1 MLSPN
6 EHAVLK
12 LSDLPPGQM
21 KQVEIGDA
29 KIVLANVA
37 GKIHALAGTC
47 PHYGAPLAEGTL
59 CGSRLRCPWHQGC
72 FDVTSGDLL
81 EPPPLVGL
89 RRYDVR
95 VEGDQIFVS
104 VPTEAEPIRE
114 PASVG
119 GADPAD
125 RRNFVIA
132 GAGAAG
138 ECAAQTLREAGYRG
152 RIQLLSPELDLPY
165 DRPALSKNYLAGQP
179 LDHPLALQPPDFYS
193 RLAIERVAGR
203 VTSISP
209 GDHTITFDDGRAAL
223 SYEALLIASGSVPRR
238 LDVPGAELP
247 NIFTLRSLRD
257 CDRILSAVKPGG
269 RAVLIGT
276 GFIGMEAA
284 SALAQRGMRVTIVG
298 RDAAPFKRVL
308 GEPIGRMLQQIHEK
322 NGVTFRLNAQV
333 ARFEGDSAAVRRVV
347 LQSGEALDADF
358 VILALGVR
366 PNTDFL
372 RGSIDLNDDGSLS
385 VDSSM
390 LVVGQ
395 TNIYAAGDIARFPRP
410 QRGDPIRVE
419 HWRVAQ
425 QQGRVAAFN
434 MAGRATTYDEA
445 PYFWSFQ
452 HNVGFDYVGH
462 GEGFDRIYVNGDTS
476 PDHPDFLAFYIQ
488 LDDVLGVL
496 GCGHSR
502 ETNAIAELM
511 RAGRMPSGSEVRTQP
526 VNWLERV
533 ADECGEASSR

>member
-1 MLSPN
+1 
-6 EHAVLK
+6 
-12 LSDLPPGQM
+12 M
-21 KQVEIGDA
+21 KQVEIGDS
-29 KIVLANVA
+29 KILLANVA
-37 GKIHALAGTC
+37 GTIHALTGTC

-59 CGSRLRCPWHQGC
+59 CGSRVRCPWHQGC
-72 FDVTSGDLL
+72 FDVTTGDLL
-81 EPPPLVGL
+81 QPPPLAGL

-95 VEGDQIFVS
+95 VEADQIFVS
-104 VPTEAEPIRE
+104 VSPDAKPYRE
-114 PASVG
+114 PARDGV
-119 GADPAD
+119 ADPAD
-125 RRNFVIA
+125 RRKFVIL

-138 ECAAQTLREAGYRG
+138 ECAAQSLREAGYRS
-152 RIQLLSPELDLPY
+152 RLHLISPEVDLPY

-179 LDHPLALQPPDFYS
+179 LDHPLPLQPPDFYS

-209 GDHTITFDDGRAAL
+209 KDRAVTFDDGRPAL
-223 SYEALLIASGSVPRR
+223 PYDALLIAPGSVPRR
-238 LDVPGAELP
+238 LDAPGADLP

-269 RAVLIGT
+269 RAVMIGT

-284 SALAQRGMRVTIVG
+284 SALTQRGMRVTVVG
-298 RDAAPFKRVL
+298 RDAVPFQRVL
-308 GEPIGRMLQQIHEK
+308 GDPIGQMLQQIHEK
-322 NGVTFRLNAQV
+322 NGVKFHLNAHV

-347 LQSGEALDADF
+347 LQSGDAFDADL

-372 RGSIDLNDDGSLS
+372 HGSVDLNDDGSIS
-385 VDSSM
+385 VDASM
-390 LVVGQ
+390 RVIGH
-395 TNIYAAGDIARFPRP
+395 TNVYAAGDIARFPRP
-410 QRGDPIRVE
+410 QRNDPIRVE

-434 MAGRATTYDEA
+434 MAGRPTTYDEA

-452 HNVGFDYVGH
+452 HNVGLDYVGH
-462 GEGFDRIYVNGDTS
+462 GEGFDRIYINGDTS

-488 LDDVLGVL
+488 LDDVLAVL
-496 GCGHSR
+496 GCNHSH

-511 RAGRMPSGSEVRTQP
+511 RAGRMPSASEVRTQP
-526 VNWLERV
+526 IDWLERL
-533 ADECGEASSR
+533 AELQDQSNGLPRRHEGTK